1 MAEITIREYAAK
13 IGKGYDAVRR
23 RVYEGRLP
31 ARKVGKQWLIEEET
45 PYLDARV
52 KNGEMA
58 GRVKGRAYLR
68 PHMEER
74 IMRAGI
80 VDTKKYRYV
89 YADERCHA
97 YIKRIPLECL
107 DTPAAI
113 DKWEIVKV
121 LR

>member
-31 ARKVGKQWLIEEET
+31 ARKVGVQWLIEENT
-45 PYLDARV
+45 PYTDARI
-52 KNGEMA
+52 KNGSVA
-58 GRVKGRAYLR
+58 GQVKGGSFLR

-74 IMRAGI
+74 IIREGI
-80 VDTKKYRYV
+80 VDTQKYRYI
-89 YADERCHA
+89 YAYEGCHA
-97 YIKRIPLECL
+97 YIKRIPLKYL